1 MQRLAFAVL
10 SAAIAFG
17 AAAEGPALI
26 EPKTIVE
33 RLAWGDQSLVLL
45 DVRTPAEYAEGH
57 VPGAINIPH
66 TEVASRIGE
75 LSAARDR
82 DLVVYC
88 RSGVRTEQA
97 LASLREAGFER
108 LFHLK
113 GDYTRW
119 SEEKRPVTV
128 AK

>member
-1 MQRLAFAVL
+1 MRRPAFAVL
-10 SAAIAFG
+10 AAAIAFG
-17 AAAEGPALI
+17 AVAEGPALI
-26 EPKTIVE
+26 EAKTIVE

-45 DVRTPAEYAEGH
+45 DVRTPAEYSEGH

-66 TEVASRIGE
+66 TEIAARIGE

-97 LASLREAGFER
+97 LASLREAGFKR

-128 AK
+128 AQ

>member
-1 MQRLAFAVL
+1 VRRLVLAVL
-10 SAAIAFG
+10 AAATAFG
-17 AAAEGPALI
+17 AMAEGPALI
-26 EPKTIVE
+26 EPKIIVE

-66 TEVASRIGE
+66 TEIATRIGE

-97 LASLREAGFER
+97 LASLREAGFTR
-108 LFHLK
+108 VFHLK

-119 SEEKRPVTV
+119 SEEKRPITV
-128 AK
+128 AQ

>member
-1 MQRLAFAVL
+1 MRRLAFAVL
-10 SAAIAFG
+10 AAAIAFG
-17 AAAEGPALI
+17 AMAEGPASI
-26 EPKTIVE
+26 EPKSVVD

-57 VPGAINIPH
+57 VPGAINNPH
-66 TEVASRIGE
+66 TEIASRIGE

-108 LFHLK
+108 LFHLQ
-113 GDYTRW
+113 GDYTRC
-119 SEEKRPVTV
+119 SAEKRPITV
-128 AK
+128 AQ

>member
-1 MQRLAFAVL
+1 MRRLAFAVL
-10 SAAIAFG
+10 ATAIAF
-17 AAAEGPALI
+17 AAMAEEPALI
-26 EPKTIVE
+26 EPKTVVE

-66 TEVASRIGE
+66 TEIASRTGE

-97 LASLREAGFER
+97 LASLREAGFKR

-119 SEEKRPVTV
+119 SEEERPVTV
-128 AK
+128 TK